1 MKIITTENLK
11 KKSICF
17 ILSVILVSGVALS
30 GCKPNGGISGTNSQK
45 SNESGMENSISG
57 DSLSDENS
65 GSQGDLSSGNGSN
78 GNSASVSG
86 GTSAGNNG
94 TNATPTPNTA
104 KLINNVYTSG
114 YPIVKDKIKIKIMT
128 VKNVAHGDFDKMRFT
143 TELEKKMNVDIEW
156 QLVPEFQQ
164 NERKALVLQSG
175 NLPDIMMLFSGIVTD
190 ADLVKYS
197 KEGVFL
203 EIGSKIPAWAPN
215 LKKAMDQYPYAKA
228 AVTAPDGKIY
238 SLPLIRKD
246 DYVHYWNI
254 NKTWLDNLDMEVPK
268 TTAQLYEVMK
278 AFKEDDPNGNGKND
292 EIPFATFTWH
302 PSLWAPWGLPQSFEN
317 NFAVDKNGKVRYA
330 WTTDNFKEGIKFW
343 AKAYREGLLYKDS
356 IDAPDAYETYKQ
368 LLKTKRVGI
377 FTWSWP
383 AEHLGLDIAKD
394 YELMAYP
401 DSEYKNSLFGTPT
414 TTIKPGV
421 SSHTQITKAAKGK
434 LEAVLR
440 FLDFFYT
447 PEGYYY
453 KTYADA
459 GYKYYDIV
467 NGLFKTRNLEGLNNL
482 QDAPSWVF
490 TGLDIVPKSLVYQK
504 KASEQT
510 AYDKFTTDYAE
521 KAETIYSA
529 QKPRIIFPDVIL
541 SDSEYQ
547 SVKNTEY
554 WFKGGLRNAIPF
566 FTGEKNIDT
575 QWAEYYNGIVNDLG
589 LAKYESAY
597 QTAYDRTKKIIGK

>member
-1 MKIITTENLK
+1 MKENSK
-11 KKSICF
+11 KKSVRIICLL
-17 ILSVILVSGVALS
+17 LSIASVLSISLVS
-30 GCKPNGGISGTNSQK
+30 CKKANVTNSDPSQFT
-45 SNESGMENSISG
+45 
-57 DSLSDENS
+57 S
-65 GSQGDLSSGNGSN
+65 GSQADAN
-78 GNSASVSG
+78 NSD
-86 GTSAGNNG
+86 GTSYDSTDNTQGSTDSQSDG
-94 TNATPTPNTA
+94 TSIGTGSLVQSAVTSTSFPTVNTA
-104 KLINNVYTSG
+104 KLVNNVYLTG

-128 VKNVAHGDFDKMRFT
+128 VKNVSHGDFDTMRFT
-143 TELEKKMNVDIEW
+143 TEIEKKMNIDIEW

-175 NLPDIMMLFSGIVTD
+175 NLPDIMMLFASIVTD

-246 DYVHYWNI
+246 DYLHYWNI
-254 NKTWLDNLDMEVPK
+254 NKEWLDNLGLQVPK
-268 TTAQLYEVMK
+268 TTEDLYQVMK
-278 AFKEDDPNGNGKND
+278 SFKEDDPNGNGKND

-302 PSLWAPWGLPQSFEN
+302 PSLWAPWGLSQSFEN
-317 NFAVDKNGKVRYA
+317 NFAIDKNGKARYV

-343 AKAYREGLLYKDS
+343 AKAYREGLMDKDI
-356 IDAPDAYETYKQ
+356 IDAPDAYEKYKQ

-394 YELMAYP
+394 YETMAYP
-401 DSEYKNSLFGTPT
+401 DSQYSNPLFNTPT
-414 TTIKPGV
+414 TTIKPGAA
-421 SSHTQITKAAKGK
+421 SHVQITKAAKDK

-447 PEGYYY
+447 PEGYFF
-453 KTYADA
+453 KTFADP

-467 NGLFKTRNLEGLNNL
+467 NGQYKVRNLEGANNL
-482 QDAPSWVF
+482 ADAPSWVF
-490 TGLDIVPKSLVYQK
+490 TGLDIVPDSLIYQK
-504 KASEQT
+504 KANEQT
-510 AYDKFTTDYAE
+510 AYEKFTSDYAI
-521 KAETIYSA
+521 KAESIYKA
-529 QKPRIIFPDVIL
+529 QKPAIVFPDVIL
-541 SDSEYQ
+541 SDEEYQ

-566 FTGEKNIDT
+566 FTGEKNVDT

-589 LAKYESAY
+589 LAKYEAAY
-597 QTAYDRTKKIIGK
+597 QSAYDRTKKIIN

>member
-1 MKIITTENLK
+1 MKTMK
-11 KKSICF
+11 RSICF
-17 ILSVILVSGVALS
+17 LLSLVFVLSAAFTGCGKAKTDSSSGSTGSA
-30 GCKPNGGISGTNSQK
+30 NRTDTNS
-45 SNESGMENSISG
+45 SAESTDGSSPGSESS
-57 DSLSDENS
+57 DSAGSS
-65 GSQGDLSSGNGSN
+65 GSDNSSAQSN
-78 GNSASVSG
+78 SG
-86 GTSAGNNG
+86 GT
-94 TNATPTPNTA
+94 ATTQSTA
-104 KLINNVYTSG
+104 ARKLINNVYTSG
-114 YPIVKDKIKIKIMT
+114 YPIVKDKVKIKVMT

-143 TELEKKMNVDIEW
+143 TEIEKKMNIDIEW

-175 NLPDIMMLFSGIVTD
+175 NLPDVMMLFSGIVTD
-190 ADLVKYS
+190 ADLVKYA
-197 KEGVFL
+197 KEGIFL
-203 EIGSKIPAWAPN
+203 ELGSKISSWAPN
-215 LKKAMDQYPYAKA
+215 VKKAMDKYPYAKA

-246 DYVHYWNI
+246 EYLHYWNI
-254 NKTWLDNLDMEVPK
+254 NKKWLDNLDLQVPK
-268 TTAQLYEVMK
+268 TTQELYDVMK

-317 NFAVDKNGKVRYA
+317 NFAIDKNGKARYV

-343 AKAYREGLLYKDS
+343 AKAYREGLMDKDI
-356 IDAPDAYETYKQ
+356 IDAPDVYEKYKQ

-394 YELMAYP
+394 YVVMAYP
-401 DSEYKNSLFGTPT
+401 DSQYQNPLFKTPT
-414 TTIKPGV
+414 TTVKLGAT
-421 SSHTQITKAAKGK
+421 SHAQITKAAKGK

-440 FLDFFYT
+440 FMDFFYT
-447 PEGYYY
+447 TEGYFF
-453 KTYADA
+453 KTYADP

-467 NGLFKTRNLEGLNNL
+467 GGKYKVRNLEGVNNL
-482 QDAPSWVF
+482 ADAPSWVF
-490 TGLDIVPKSLVYQK
+490 TGLDIFPETDVYQK
-504 KASEQT
+504 KDSEMT
-510 AYDKFTTDYAE
+510 AYEKYTTNYA
-521 KAETIYSA
+521 KQAEAIYSK
-529 QKPRIIFPDVIL
+529 QKPDIIFPDVIL

-547 SVKNTEY
+547 SVKNIEY

-589 LAKYESAY
+589 LAKYEGAY
-597 QTAYDRTKKIIGK
+597 QSAYDRTKKMLK